1 MSGVHVRSVSAEF
14 LSQHLIRKGNR
25 RGDLVDAKPRV
36 PMDRDRPAA
45 EVRSLM
51 LKPIA
56 AVSLLLTAFLSAA
69 FSQTTSTIQTREFQV
84 AAYTTVRETKP
95 SAALVSSIEKEAFD
109 LINKKR
115 ADIGLEPLTWSDDLA
130 ALARLHSQDMADQ
143 KYFSHRGSDG
153 SMVDDRA
160 DKLGIKNWSAIGE
173 NIAFERGFDDAAN
186 FAVDRWMESPAH
198 KQNLLDKRWKETGMG
213 VAILPDGTYYFTQ
226 VFLLRD

>member
-1 MSGVHVRSVSAEF
+1 
-14 LSQHLIRKGNR
+14 
-25 RGDLVDAKPRV
+25 
-36 PMDRDRPAA
+36 
-45 EVRSLM
+45 M

-56 AVSLLLTAFLSAA
+56 ALSLLVTAFLSAA
-69 FSQTTSTIQTREFQV
+69 ISQTNSTTDKSDFQV
-84 AAYTTVRETKP
+84 AAYTRVRVAKP
-95 SAALVSSIEKEAFD
+95 AAAVASIEKQAFD
-109 LINKKR
+109 LINKRR
-115 ADIGLEPLTWSDDLA
+115 ADAGLDTLVWNDDLA
-130 ALARLHSQDMADQ
+130 EVARLHSEDMACQ
-143 KYFSHRGSDG
+143 KFFSHRGSDG

-160 DKLGIKNWSAIGE
+160 DKLGIRNWSAIGE

>member
-1 MSGVHVRSVSAEF
+1 MF
-14 LSQHLIRKGNR
+14 
-25 RGDLVDAKPRV
+25 
-36 PMDRDRPAA
+36 
-45 EVRSLM
+45 
-51 LKPIA
+51 KPIA

-69 FSQTTSTIQTREFQV
+69 LSQTTSTSGTREFQV
-84 AAYTTVRETKP
+84 ASYTRVRESKP
-95 SAALVSSIEKEAFD
+95 FAVITSVEKQAFD

-115 ADIGLEPLTWSDDLA
+115 SEAGLEPLVWNDELA
-130 ALARLHSQDMADQ
+130 ELARLHSQDMADQ

-186 FAVDRWMESPAH
+186 FAVERWMESPTH

-213 VAILPDGTYYFTQ
+213 VAILPDGTFYFTQ

>member
-1 MSGVHVRSVSAEF
+1 
-14 LSQHLIRKGNR
+14 
-25 RGDLVDAKPRV
+25 
-36 PMDRDRPAA
+36 
-45 EVRSLM
+45 M

-69 FSQTTSTIQTREFQV
+69 ISQTNSTSDNRDFQV
-84 AAYTTVRETKP
+84 AAYTRVREAKAP
-95 SAALVSSIEKEAFD
+95 SALIASVEKEAFEF
-109 LINKKR
+109 INKKR
-115 ADIGLEPLTWSDDLA
+115 ADIGLEPLVWNDELA
-130 ALARLHSQDMADQ
+130 AVARLHSQDMADQ
-143 KYFSHRGSDG
+143 KYFSHRGSNG

-160 DKLGIKNWSAIGE
+160 DKMGVKNWSAIGE

>member
-1 MSGVHVRSVSAEF
+1 MFKS
-14 LSQHLIRKGNR
+14 
-25 RGDLVDAKPRV
+25 
-36 PMDRDRPAA
+36 
-45 EVRSLM
+45 
-51 LKPIA
+51 IA

-69 FSQTTSTIQTREFQV
+69 FSQITSTTDSREFQV
-84 AAYTTVRETKP
+84 AGYTRVRETKP
-95 SAALVSSIEKEAFD
+95 SAAFIASVEKEAFD

-115 ADIGLEPLTWSDDLA
+115 ADIGLEPLVWSDELA
-130 ALARLHSQDMADQ
+130 VLAKLHSQDMADQ

-173 NIAFERGFDDAAN
+173 NIAFERGFDNAAN

-213 VAILPDGTYYFTQ
+213 VAILPDGTFYFTQ

>member
-1 MSGVHVRSVSAEF
+1 
-14 LSQHLIRKGNR
+14 
-25 RGDLVDAKPRV
+25 
-36 PMDRDRPAA
+36 
-45 EVRSLM
+45 M

-69 FSQTTSTIQTREFQV
+69 LSQTTSTTASREFQV
-84 AAYTTVRETKP
+84 ASYTRLREAKS
-95 SAALVSSIEKEAFD
+95 SAAIIASAEKVAFE

-115 ADIGLEPLTWSDDLA
+115 AEIGLEALVWNDELA
-130 ALARLHSQDMADQ
+130 TLARLHSQDMADQ

-160 DKLGIKNWSAIGE
+160 DKMGIKNWSAIGE
-173 NIAFERGFDDAAN
+173 NIAFERGFDGAAS
-186 FAVDRWMESPAH
+186 FAVERWMESPAH
-198 KQNLLDKRWKETGMG
+198 KQNLLDKRWKESGMG

>member
-1 MSGVHVRSVSAEF
+1 MF
-14 LSQHLIRKGNR
+14 KL
-25 RGDLVDAKPRV
+25 
-36 PMDRDRPAA
+36 
-45 EVRSLM
+45 
-51 LKPIA
+51 IA
-56 AVSLLLTAFLSAA
+56 AVSLLFTAFLSAA
-69 FSQTTSTIQTREFQV
+69 FSQTTSTTENREFQV
-84 AAYTTVRETKP
+84 AAYTRVREAKP
-95 SAALVSSIEKEAFD
+95 NALIASVEKDAFD

-115 ADIGLEPLTWSDDLA
+115 ADIGLEPLIWSDELA

-198 KQNLLDKRWKETGMG
+198 RQNLLDKRWKETGMG

>member
-1 MSGVHVRSVSAEF
+1 MF
-14 LSQHLIRKGNR
+14 
-25 RGDLVDAKPRV
+25 KP
-36 PMDRDRPAA
+36 
-45 EVRSLM
+45 L
-51 LKPIA
+51 A

-69 FSQTTSTIQTREFQV
+69 FSQSSSNTDTREFQV
-84 AAYTTVRETKP
+84 AAYTRIRDAKTV
-95 SAALVSSIEKEAFD
+95 SAAVATVEKQAFE

-115 ADIGLEPLTWSDDLA
+115 SDAGLEPLVWNDELSE
-130 ALARLHSQDMADQ
+130 LARLHSQDMADQ

-160 DKLGIKNWSAIGE
+160 DKLGIRNWSAIGE

-213 VAILPDGTYYFTQ
+213 VAILPDGTFYFTQ

>member
-1 MSGVHVRSVSAEF
+1 MF
-14 LSQHLIRKGNR
+14 
-25 RGDLVDAKPRV
+25 
-36 PMDRDRPAA
+36 
-45 EVRSLM
+45 
-51 LKPIA
+51 KPIA

-69 FSQTTSTIQTREFQV
+69 LSQTTSTTNNREFQV
-84 AAYTTVRETKP
+84 AGYTSVRESNP
-95 SAALVSSIEKEAFD
+95 SAAPIASAEKEAFD

-115 ADIGLEPLTWSDDLA
+115 ADIGLDPLVWSNELA
-130 ALARLHSQDMADQ
+130 AVARLHSQDMADQ

-160 DKLGIKNWSAIGE
+160 DKMGVKNWSAIGE

>member
-1 MSGVHVRSVSAEF
+1 
-14 LSQHLIRKGNR
+14 
-25 RGDLVDAKPRV
+25 
-36 PMDRDRPAA
+36 
-45 EVRSLM
+45 M

-69 FSQTTSTIQTREFQV
+69 FSQTTSTTNDREFHV
-84 AAYTTVRETKP
+84 AAYTRIREAKTV
-95 SAALVSSIEKEAFD
+95 SAVVASVEKQAFD
-109 LINKKR
+109 LINEKR
-115 ADIGLEPLTWSDDLA
+115 ADAGLESLVWNDELA
-130 ALARLHSQDMADQ
+130 ELARRHSQDMADL

-160 DKLGIKNWSAIGE
+160 DKMGIKDWSAIGE

>member
-1 MSGVHVRSVSAEF
+1 
-14 LSQHLIRKGNR
+14 
-25 RGDLVDAKPRV
+25 
-36 PMDRDRPAA
+36 
-45 EVRSLM
+45 M

-56 AVSLLLTAFLSAA
+56 AVSLLLTAFISAA
-69 FSQTTSTIQTREFQV
+69 LCQTNSTSDNRDFQV
-84 AAYTTVRETKP
+84 AAYTRVRGAKAS
-95 SAALVSSIEKEAFD
+95 SALIASVEKEAFE

-115 ADIGLEPLTWSDDLA
+115 ADIGLEPLVWNDELA
-130 ALARLHSQDMADQ
+130 AVARLHSQDMADQ

-160 DKLGIKNWSAIGE
+160 DKMGVKNWSAIGE